1 MVVFAVFRGFVTR
14 VGSRLP
20 NGWHDALLQLGLWG
34 LADLLYEGVRGLVVG
49 HGDIALANARSL
61 VSLEKSLGIFSEP
74 HFRR

>member
-1 MVVFAVFRGFVTR
+1 M
-14 VGSRLP
+14 
-20 NGWHDALLQLGLWG
+20 LQLGLWG